1 MAEDAFSGQIIVCC
15 VIIAF
20 IAAFLLRE
28 WIMANQPHVHAAQEV
43 APPGGAVQALQ
54 PVDEAQ
60 RNQVLRDALDRIQ
73 AAREAHAGEPFNG
86 EDPQHAWMG
95 DLRRRLEQ
103 ENQREHQGDQQQAV
117 LGPNMLFGGS
127 EGSNG
132 DDEGLPFGQR
142 AATPQPQPDSLT
154 NNGEGSSEGPTR
166 RRAWSSERD
175 FANTHREGTP
185 YGSLPVYQEHDGSD
199 SLQEAHEAVHD
210 DLESGPTSPLT
221 PLSPSPPSSPQ
232 LRRRISSNNYGV
244 ESASEGELEDDP
256 LPPPMLGPVPAP
268 NAPRR
273 GGHAHDIG
281 NDSDTEDEDDALFGA
296 PGGGPAGNAGALDD
310 PILFDGDDNPD
321 DLFFEADLQGILEA
335 IGING
340 PILALLQNV
349 ALVSL
354 LISCLLVC
362 AVWVPLMFGK
372 TIAAVSGKMIDDLE
386 D

>member
-28 WIMANQPHVHAAQEV
+28 WIMANQPHAHAAPEV
-43 APPGGAVQALQ
+43 PPGGAVQALQ
-54 PVDEAQ
+54 PADEAQ
-60 RNQVLRDALDRIQ
+60 RNQALREALDRIQ
-73 AAREAHAGEPFNG
+73 AAREAHIENPAND
-86 EDPQHAWMG
+86 DPPQYAWMD

-103 ENQREHQGDQQQAV
+103 ENEREVGDGQAP
-117 LGPNMLFGGS
+117 LGQNLRIGGS
-127 EGSNG
+127 EGQG
-132 DDEGLPFGQR
+132 GEDEGIPFYQR
-142 AATPQPQPDSLT
+142 ATIPQRQPASPT
-154 NNGEGSSEGPTR
+154 INEEGSSEGPIR
-166 RRAWSSERD
+166 RRAWSSDRD
-175 FANTHREGTP
+175 LADTDRA
-185 YGSLPVYQEHDGSD
+185 GSPFRPLHLRITADESSFSQGIYE
-199 SLQEAHEAVHD
+199 E
-210 DLESGPTSPLT
+210 LESSETSPLT
-221 PLSPSPPSSPQ
+221 PLSPSPPPTPP

-244 ESASEGELEDDP
+244 ESASEGEMDDDP
-256 LPPPMLGPVPAP
+256 LPAPVLGPVPAP

-296 PGGGPAGNAGALDD
+296 PGGGPAGNAAALDD

-321 DLFFEADLQGILEA
+321 DLFFEADVQGILEA
-335 IGING
+335 VGVNG

-372 TIAAVSGKMIDDLE
+372 TIAAVSSTGPSYVNLTLNY
-386 D
+386 